1 MEKKTLAEL
10 NLMDDF
16 LFEEALRRGEKG
28 ERFAKILLETI
39 MNRKFGCVKVI
50 TQKNIR
56 GVSPY
61 THGIRLDAYIEAE
74 EKDGFS
80 DAVVEPVIYDLEPS
94 KYKAASEP
102 RRARYY
108 HSLIDS
114 KLLKSGTDYERLPK
128 IVVIMILPYD
138 PFGEERMVYTIRS
151 KCEENPEMRYDDGN
165 ITIYLYTKG
174 KAGNDRKV
182 LHDMLIYME
191 RSRKENAVNEPL
203 KEIQKLVEEIR
214 QDEEIGVNYMK
225 WWEREAYFRKEG
237 LREGKIEGKTLQLI
251 EQICKKLQKNKTV
264 SQIAEELESDEA
276 EIKRIIEAAKEL
288 APEYDPEAILD
299 KLNQI

>member
-1 MEKKTLAEL
+1 
-10 NLMDDF
+10 
-16 LFEEALRRGEKG
+16 
-28 ERFAKILLETI
+28 
-39 MNRKFGCVKVI
+39 
-50 TQKNIR
+50 
-56 GVSPY
+56 
-61 THGIRLDAYIEAE
+61 
-74 EKDGFS
+74 
-80 DAVVEPVIYDLEPS
+80 
-94 KYKAASEP
+94 
-102 RRARYY
+102 
-108 HSLIDS
+108 
-114 KLLKSGTDYERLPK
+114 
-128 IVVIMILPYD
+128 MILPYD
-138 PFGEERMVYTIRS
+138 PFGEDRMVYTIRS
-151 KCEENPEMRYDDGN
+151 RCDESPAMQYDDGN
-165 ITIYLYTKG
+165 MTIYLYTKG
-174 KAGNDRKV
+174 KAGNDRKA
-182 LHDMLIYME
+182 LHDMLKYME